1 MRFFY
6 VNAKLSLA
14 VSNKIANEWE
24 RFVRASKIRETRA
37 KDKQNSKE
45 REKERKNAPHI
56 QKRYPLK
63 IHFFHESRFRIIC
76 CNDIF
81 GSINIIRYLKYLFF
95 FSLYSIRLKALA

>member
-14 VSNKIANEWE
+14 VSNEIANEWE

-45 REKERKNAPHI
+45 REREKERTAHPKALPIKNT
-56 QKRYPLK
+56 
-63 IHFFHESRFRIIC
+63 
-76 CNDIF
+76 
-81 GSINIIRYLKYLFF
+81 F
-95 FSLYSIRLKALA
+95 FSWKSI